1 MGLIIILMLCFTD
14 YTIRDR
20 DKEIVY
26 VYLSDTSEEVFQDTA
41 VIPDPEDT
49 AEVLEPEPEY
59 PIWVDN
65 FTQLSSAD
73 GIDIVW
79 VIDRSGSMNNNLAK
93 LEQGIAAMFGVL
105 NAEFDAQWRV
115 GIVSADPSESANN
128 SAFPLIYGDDETD
141 AMTDLSNLGN
151 PGREQGFSAFYE
163 YYTGSYAP
171 TWMRTDASLLV
182 IFVSDEDDQS
192 QQQFTIPQDFVNW
205 YSTLRDNTY
214 LASIVVTTTDC
225 EPQLGDRYI
234 EATNSMSGDIV
245 DICAE
250 DWTPSIQ
257 AVTYNLQP
265 YDEWELSHI
274 PIDGVA
280 GIYIFVDG
288 LPASDWGILWSYD
301 AASNKVIFDP
311 STLPMGGSFVEIAY
325 EWDNGGS

>member
-1 MGLIIILMLCFTD
+1 MSCFTD

-141 AMTDLSNLGN
+141 AMTWKHLKIQILNLKQSMA
-151 PGREQGFSAFYE
+151 R
-163 YYTGSYAP
+163 P
-171 TWMRTDASLLV
+171 TKASL
-182 IFVSDEDDQS
+182 
-192 QQQFTIPQDFVNW
+192 
-205 YSTLRDNTY
+205 
-214 LASIVVTTTDC
+214 
-225 EPQLGDRYI
+225 
-234 EATNSMSGDIV
+234 
-245 DICAE
+245 
-250 DWTPSIQ
+250 
-257 AVTYNLQP
+257 
-265 YDEWELSHI
+265 
-274 PIDGVA
+274 
-280 GIYIFVDG
+280 
-288 LPASDWGILWSYD
+288 
-301 AASNKVIFDP
+301 
-311 STLPMGGSFVEIAY
+311 
-325 EWDNGGS
+325 